1 MTTSATTDP
10 APFPREAP
18 PVLHEERRHPSDLVR
33 VRMTFGGACGRGL
46 SDGSVAFHGDEVT
59 LPREVAEGM
68 TRGDS
73 PIAVVIG
80 FVPAPPPPS
89 DPEPPVL
96 LLDKLRAA
104 FSDDPSLTAAPRS
117 DSDLVKIRLT
127 LDGRPGGVTAAD
139 GEVYFD
145 GDVCLVTQEYA
156 RAYPRA
162 KYAPFTILGYV
173 PAPPPPPVE
182 GPALTVRF
190 ARTSGTYSEHLGRVP
205 KPGEVIALP
214 VAEARAYIDAG
225 EATLDPAS
233 ARCTLTTALLALASV
248 PTPDGATQV
257 IAALDDVLRAAGL
270 PIPLEAPA
278 DVPR

>member
-1 MTTSATTDP
+1 MTTSVTTSPDL
-10 APFPREAP
+10 FPREAP
-18 PVLHEERRHPSDLVR
+18 AEMHEQRRHPSDLTR
-33 VRMTFGGACGRGL
+33 VRFTFGGESGRGL
-46 SDGSVAFHGDEVT
+46 PDGSFAFHGDEVT
-59 LPREVAEGM
+59 LPHEVAEGM
-68 TRGDS
+68 TRGPS

-89 DPEPPVL
+89 DPEPPVP

-104 FSDDPSLTAAPRS
+104 FSDDLSLSDQPSS

-127 LDGRPGGVTAAD
+127 LDGPGGVTAAD

-156 RAYPRA
+156 RMYRLP
-162 KYAPFTILGYV
+162 KYSPFVILGYV
-173 PAPPPPPVE
+173 PAPPAPPVE

-190 ARTSGTYSEHLGRVP
+190 ASMGSVPSDHLRRLP

-214 VAEARAYIDAG
+214 AAEARAYIDAG
-225 EATLDPAS
+225 EATPDAAS
-233 ARCTLTTALLALASV
+233 ARCSLTAALLALASV

-257 IAALDDVLRAAGL
+257 LVALDDVLRSYG
-270 PIPLEAPA
+270 IT
-278 DVPR
+278 PRT